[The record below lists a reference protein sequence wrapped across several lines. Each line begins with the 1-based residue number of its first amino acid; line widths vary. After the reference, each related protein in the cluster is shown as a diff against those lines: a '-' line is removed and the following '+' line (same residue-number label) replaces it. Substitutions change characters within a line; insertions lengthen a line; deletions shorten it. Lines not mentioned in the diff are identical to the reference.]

1 MKRATKQVCY
11 IIVAFLVLLP
21 IKIYPQASARKEFDD
36 LIRVGEKYTQRGE
49 YAKALEYYIKAENL
63 AEKKQWKHQ
72 MSISLTNIGIVYHN
86 LSNEGEALGYYKRAI
101 NVLEGSGNK
110 DNIPHILSDIGI
122 IYANEKEYANAL
134 TYYKKAYAL
143 SKNKKDV
150 LKIILAINIS
160 DAYNKLGKFKEAQKY
175 LLEVK
180 HLPSVIQ
187 LKQYW
192 QVNYAESIFLEGK
205 VAEAQAIIDNLIP
218 KINRNNNNDC
228 YFYAQQLLSKIY
240 LKQDKIQ
247 LAILAAKEGLK
258 NASILKDK
266 VELYS
271 QLSQLYFKNKE
282 YNNAIAFKDSVINT
296 NQQISKLM
304 NRGLFESN
312 KVKLRVQEY
321 QNEVKINKEKYQAE
335 RRLFVIA
342 IIFSVLLFFF
352 IYRAQKNKI
361 IKQKQEKQLAENEK
375 VIFDLEIETLKNS
388 IAEKNRRLSTKALYL
403 SGRNE
408 LIEEVVNSLSK
419 IPEVSQQKQV
429 ATYLKKLKE
438 YIKPETEWDDF
449 VVHFE
454 KVNPGFLKTL
464 KERYPELTAKDI
476 RFLCYVYMNLDAKE
490 LSIVFNV
497 TPDACR
503 RREKRLLQKM
513 NLNADDSL
521 FEHLLKIT

>member
-11 IIVAFLVLLP
+11 IIVACLFLLP
-21 IKIYPQASARKEFDD
+21 IKIYPQASTDIEYKA
-36 LIRVGEKYTQRGE
+36 LIDAGSKYSERGD
-49 YAKALEYYIKAENL
+49 YPKALESFIKAQDL
-63 AEKKQWKHQ
+63 AEKMQSTRK
-72 MSISLTNIGIVYHN
+72 IAYTLNNVGIIYEY
-86 LSNEGEALGYYKRAI
+86 LSNYGEALGYYKRAI
-101 NVLEGSGNK
+101 KALEESGQE
-110 DNIPHILSDIGI
+110 DNIPHILSNIGLV
-122 IYANEKEYANAL
+122 YANTNDYANAIL
-134 TYYKKAYAL
+134 YYKKAF
-143 SKNKKDV
+143 SHPENVGVMKV
-150 LKIILAINIS
+150 ILAVNMS
-160 DAYNKLGKFKEAQKY
+160 DLYNKAGNYKEAQKC
-175 LLEVK
+175 LLSVQN
-180 HLPSVIQ
+180 LPAKIQ
-187 LKQYW
+187 LQ
-192 QVNYAESIFLEGK
+192 QLCTLNLAESIFIEGRVNEAREMLE
-205 VAEAQAIIDNLIP
+205 NLVP
-218 KINRNNNNDC
+218 KINRKDHKDI
-228 YFYAQQLLSKIY
+228 YVGVVQMLSKIY
-240 LKQDKIQ
+240 AGQNNIRQ
-247 LAILAAKEGLK
+247 AITSAKNGLE
-258 NASILKDK
+258 NASKHREK

-375 VIFDLEIETLKNS
+375 IIFDLEIETLKNN
-388 IAEKNRRLSTKALYL
+388 IAEKNRKLSTKALYL

-476 RFLCYVYMNLDAKE
+476 RFMCYVYMNLDAKE

-503 RREKRLLQKM
+503 RRERRLLQKM
-513 NLNADDSL
+513 NLNMEDSL